1 MKALPRP
8 RKESLALASL
18 MLRHGNETQNS
29 IILMMGTPNTVPLIL
44 GNSNPYNPLYVP
56 VSMSFSIEEV

>member
-18 MLRHGNETQNS
+18 MLRHGNETHNT

-44 GNSNPYNPLYVP
+44 GNPNPYNPLSIP
-56 VSMSFSIEEV
+56 VSISFSIEEI